1 MSSDNPGKNPG
12 HRKSKVSYATLIDV
26 GLVGPKAKPKG
37 DVDGQQVKIP
47 APLNFRFKVSGGR
60 GELDEACLLDMV
72 CVFLQAS
79 CGVKN
84 VVVFELRGMRT
95 LRNSFGT
102 SLTLNRQEKPRNKET
117 SDRTANRHRWTRVN
131 ALR

>member
-47 APLNFRFKVSGGR
+47 APLNFRFKDSGGR
-60 GELDEACLLDMV
+60 GELNEACLLDMV

-84 VVVFELRGMRT
+84 VMVFELRGKRT
-95 LRNSFGT
+95 LRNSFG
-102 SLTLNRQEKPRNKET
+102 NFVDAGPPRKAPNPGNE
-117 SDRTANRHRWTRVN
+117 
-131 ALR
+131 